1 MRKTSTLCATLL
13 LSFLLFGCLPSLRPL
28 YTEDTLI
35 FDEQLLGKWYE
46 EDGGIW
52 SFTKEGEKEY
62 GLRVVEEDGKEA
74 RFGVHLVQV
83 GEHRFIDLYPGDNM
97 DLENTAD
104 IYGFNLVPAHTF
116 MKLELSEPNL
126 LLQWV
131 CLNEVIEDDPSLLK
145 HEKFDNDSILIT
157 AKPEDIQR
165 VVLENL
171 DKVVE
176 EDEGAKFRR
185 CPAVFS
191 EDDIVFDPK
200 LLGQWESEEDGY
212 LDIIGWEN
220 GYDILLSGESLQIFK
235 GVLYNLNDRPVLGLY
250 YGSHVPKDT
259 EAGMHLIPDML
270 MLIECIEPQLK
281 MRHIE
286 WDQIDAFLT
295 APPEQLFDESSG
307 ADCVFQRV
315 GE

>member
-74 RFGVHLVQV
+74 RFEVHLVQV

-131 CLNEVIEDDPSLLK
+131 CLNEVIEDDPNLLK

-250 YGSHVPKDT
+250 YIADASKESRPET
-259 EAGMHLIPDML
+259 NLPPDAL
-270 MLIECIEPQLK
+270 VLIECDEYQLK
-281 MRHIE
+281 AQYIE
-286 WDQIDAFLT
+286 WDQVEAFLNGN
-295 APPEQLFDESSG
+295 SSHTL
-307 ADCVFQRV
+307 DDLCKPDDVFQRV